1 MKVLVTGA
9 SGFIGNYVI
18 EQLLEKKHQV
28 IATSFNEVKAK
39 GKSWYKYVT
48 YISYDIHSEASENL
62 FEKFLKPDLVIHLGW
77 GSLSNFKSQEHIDTI
92 LPAHYRFLK
101 NLILNGLKDL
111 TCIGTCLEYGMQEGC
126 LSEDMPSNPTIAYP
140 IAKHQLY
147 QQLILLKRDFDFSL
161 KWVRLFYMYGKGQS
175 EKSIL
180 SLLDKALENKE
191 ETFNMS
197 LGEQVRDYL
206 PVEDVAKN
214 IITFALQRSVEGII
228 NCSSNQPIS
237 IKQLVAEH
245 LKLKQKNIKLNLG
258 YYPYPDYEP
267 FKFWGDNAK
276 QLKIKANESN

>member
-1 MKVLVTGA
+1 MKILVTGA

-18 EQLLEKKHQV
+18 EQLLEKGHQV
-28 IATSFNEVKAK
+28 IATSVNELKAREK
-39 GKSWYKYVT
+39 RWFKHVT
-48 YISYDIHSEASENL
+48 YICHDIHSTTSENL
-62 FEKFLKPDLVIHLGW
+62 FEKFQQPDLAIHLGW
-77 GSLSNFKSQEHIDTI
+77 GNLSNFKSKEHINVI
-92 LPAHYRFLK
+92 LPAHFNFLK
-101 NLILNGLKDL
+101 NLILNGLNDL

-126 LSEDMPSNPTIAYP
+126 LSEDMNSNPTIAYP
-140 IAKHQLY
+140 IAKYQLY
-147 QQLILLKRDFDFSL
+147 QQLMLLKTDFNFSL
-161 KWVRLFYMYGKGQS
+161 KWIRLFYMYGKGQS

-180 SLLDKALENKE
+180 SLLDKAIEKGDE
-191 ETFNMS
+191 VFNMS

-214 IITFALQRSVEGII
+214 IITFALQRRVEGII

-237 IKQLVAEH
+237 IRQLVEDH
-245 LKLKQKNIKLNLG
+245 LKKKQKNIKLNLG

>member
-1 MKVLVTGA
+1 MKILVTGA

-18 EQLLEKKHQV
+18 EQLFEKKHQV
-28 IATSFNEVKAK
+28 IATSFNEIKAK
-39 GKSWYKYVT
+39 EKRWFKHVT
-48 YISYDIHSEASENL
+48 YICHDIHLNTSENL
-62 FEKFLKPDLVIHLGW
+62 FEKFQKPDLVIHLGW
-77 GSLSNFKSQEHIDTI
+77 GSLSNFKSQEHIDHI
-92 LPAHYRFLK
+92 LPSHYRFLK

-140 IAKHQLY
+140 IAKYQLFK
-147 QQLILLKRDFDFSL
+147 QLMLLKNDLNFSL

-191 ETFNMS
+191 DVFNMS

-214 IITFALQRSVEGII
+214 IITFALQRKIEGII

-237 IKQLVAEH
+237 IKQLVENY
-245 LKLKQKNIKLNLG
+245 LKQKQKNIKLNLG

-267 FKFWGDNAK
+267 FKFWGDNTK